1 MLPFKCRLSLM
12 VVLLAAVPAV
22 AADRAAEIER
32 LKPVAEKGEAAAQYQ
47 LGLLYAESKDL
58 PEAAHYY
65 RLAAEQDHH
74 EAQARL
80 ALLNCNGTG
89 VPKNAEECV
98 RLLKLA
104 ADAGVTLAEATLASR
119 YLTGD
124 GVSIDHHEA
133 ARLAK
138 IAADKGDSAGQFVLG
153 ICYETG
159 VGVGQDRNEAVRL
172 YRLSAAKGNIGAQR
186 GLARLG
192 EAPSAPEVSSV
203 AVRQQSSAAIT
214 NRTVTLRRHGGVL
227 MVPALLNDSVSA
239 DFVVDSG
246 ASDVVLPEAVL
257 DGLRKAGK
265 FSDADFTGTQMVK
278 IANGSIVKARTFTLR
293 SLSIGNRVVTNLH
306 ASVAPAKATPLLG
319 QTFLERFASWSIDN
333 ERQVLVLK
341 EKDTIAR

>member
-1 MLPFKCRLSLM
+1 MRSFKYRLSL
-12 VVLLAAVPAV
+12 VVLLAAMPAV

-32 LKPVAEKGEAAAQYQ
+32 LKPVAEKGEATAQYQ
-47 LGLLYAESKDL
+47 LGLLYAEDKDL

-65 RLAAEQDHH
+65 KLAAEQDHH
-74 EAQARL
+74 DAQARL
-80 ALLNCNGTG
+80 ALLTCNGTG

-104 ADAGVTLAEATLASR
+104 AEAGVTLAEVNLATR

-124 GVSIDHHEA
+124 GVSTNHHEA
-133 ARLAK
+133 VRLAGR
-138 IAADKGDSAGQFVLG
+138 AADKGDPTGQFLLA

-159 VGVGQDRNEAVRL
+159 VGIGQSRNEAVRL
-172 YRLSAAKGNIGAQR
+172 YRLSAAKGNAGAQK

-192 EAPSAPEVSSV
+192 EAPEPSSSAS
-203 AVRQQSSAAIT
+203 AVRQQSSAAIST
-214 NRTVTLRRHGGVL
+214 RTVTLRRHGGVL

-246 ASDVVLPEAVL
+246 ASDIVLPETVL

-265 FSDADFTGTQMVK
+265 LSDADFPGAQMVK
-278 IANGSIVKARTFTLR
+278 IANVSIVKARTFTLR
-293 SLSIGNRVVTNLH
+293 SLSIGNRMVTNLH
-306 ASVAPAKATPLLG
+306 ASAAPATATPLLG
-319 QTFLERFASWSIDN
+319 QSFLQRFASWSIDN

-341 EKDTIAR
+341 EKEALAR

>member
-1 MLPFKCRLSLM
+1 MASFKLRLSL
-12 VVLLAAVPAV
+12 VVLLAVVPAV
-22 AADRAAEIER
+22 ATDRAAEIER

-47 LGLLYAESKDL
+47 LGLLYAEGKDL

-65 RLAAEQDHH
+65 KLAAEQDHH

-104 ADAGVTLAEATLASR
+104 AEAGVTLAEVNLAQH

-124 GVSIDHHEA
+124 GASINHREA
-133 ARLAK
+133 ARLARL
-138 IAADKGDSAGQFVLG
+138 AADKGDPTGQFLLG

-159 VGVGQDRNEAVRL
+159 VGVGENRSEAVRL
-172 YRLSAAKGNIGAQR
+172 YRLAAAKGNTGAQK

-192 EAPSAPEVSSV
+192 EAAQPASSSPE
-203 AVRQQSSAAIT
+203 ADARPQSSAAIT
-214 NRTVTLRRHGGVL
+214 SRTVTLRRRGGVL
-227 MVPALLNDSVSA
+227 TVPAVLNDSVSA

-246 ASDVVLPEAVL
+246 ASDVVLPEGVL
-257 DGLRKAGK
+257 DELRSAGK
-265 FSDADFTGTQMVK
+265 FSDADFTGAQMVK

-293 SLSIGNRVVTNLH
+293 SLAIGNRVVTNLH

-319 QTFLERFASWSIDN
+319 QTFLQRFASWSIDN

-341 EKDTIAR
+341 EKDAITR

>member
-1 MLPFKCRLSLM
+1 MPSFKHRLSL
-12 VVLLAAVPAV
+12 VLLLATGPAI

-47 LGLLYAESKDL
+47 LGLLYAEDKDL

-65 RLAAEQDHH
+65 KLAAEQDHH

-89 VPKNAEECV
+89 VPKNAGECV

-104 ADAGVTLAEATLASR
+104 AAAGVTLAEVNLATR

-124 GVSIDHHEA
+124 GVSIDHREA
-133 ARLAK
+133 ARLAR
-138 IAADKGDSAGQFVLG
+138 AASDKGDPTGQFVLG

-159 VGVGQDRNEAVRL
+159 VGVGENRNEAVRL
-172 YRLSAAKGNIGAQR
+172 YRLSAAKGNGAAQK

-192 EAPSAPEVSSV
+192 VAPEPSSA
-203 AVRQQSSAAIT
+203 AVRQQASAAIT
-214 NRTVTLRRHGGVL
+214 SRTVTLRRRGGVL
-227 MVPALLNDSVSA
+227 MVPALLNDAVST

-246 ASDVVLPEAVL
+246 ASDVVLPETVV
-257 DGLRKAGK
+257 DQLRRAGK

-278 IANGSIVKARTFTLR
+278 IANGSIVKVRTFTLR
-293 SLSIGNRVVTNLH
+293 SLSVGNRVLTNLH
-306 ASVAPAKATPLLG
+306 AAVAPARATPLLG
-319 QTFLERFASWSIDN
+319 QTFLQRFASWSIDN
-333 ERQVLVLK
+333 ERQVLMLK
-341 EKDTIAR
+341 EKEAMAR

>member
-1 MLPFKCRLSLM
+1 MLSFKFWLSLAM
-12 VVLLAAVPAV
+12 LLAAVPAV
-22 AADRAAEIER
+22 AVDRAAEIER

-47 LGLLYAESKDL
+47 LGLLYAEDKDL

-65 RLAAEQDHH
+65 KLAAEQDHH

-89 VPKNAEECV
+89 VPKNAGECV

-104 ADAGVTLAEATLASR
+104 AEAGVTLAEVNLASR

-124 GVSIDHHEA
+124 GVSINHHEA
-133 ARLAK
+133 ARLAGK
-138 IAADKGDSAGQFVLG
+138 AADKGDPMGQFLLG
-153 ICYETG
+153 VCYETG
-159 VGVGQDRNEAVRL
+159 VGVGQSRSDAVRL
-172 YRLSAAKGNIGAQR
+172 YRLSASKGNGAAQK

-192 EAPSAPEVSSV
+192 EAPEPSAS

-214 NRTVTLRRHGGVL
+214 SRTVTLRRHGGVL

-239 DFVVDSG
+239 DFIVDSG
-246 ASDVVLPEAVL
+246 ASDVVLPETVL

-278 IANGSIVKARTFTLR
+278 IASGSILKVRTFTLR
-293 SLSIGNRVVTNLH
+293 SLSVGNRVLTNLH
-306 ASVAPAKATPLLG
+306 AAVAPAKATPLLG
-319 QTFLERFASWSIDN
+319 QSFLQRFATWSIDN
-333 ERQVLVLK
+333 ERQVLVLREK
-341 EKDTIAR
+341 EAMSR

>member
-1 MLPFKCRLSLM
+1 MRSFKCRLSL

-47 LGLLYAESKDL
+47 IGLLYAEDKDL

-65 RLAAEQDHH
+65 KLAAEQDHH

-80 ALLNCNGTG
+80 ALLTCNGTG

-98 RLLKLA
+98 RLLRLA
-104 ADAGVTLAEATLASR
+104 AEAGVTLAEVDLARR
-119 YLTGD
+119 YLAGD
-124 GVSIDHHEA
+124 GVSTNHREA

-138 IAADKGDSAGQFVLG
+138 SAADKGDPTGQFLLG

-159 VGVGQDRNEAVRL
+159 VGIGQSHNEAARL
-172 YRLSAAKGNIGAQR
+172 YRLSAAKGNSGAQK

-192 EAPSAPEVSSV
+192 EAPEALASSSSAG
-203 AVRQQSSAAIT
+203 VRQPSSAAISS
-214 NRTVTLRRHGGVL
+214 RTVTLRRHGGVL

-246 ASDVVLPEAVL
+246 ASDVVLPETVL

-265 FSDADFTGTQMVK
+265 FSDADFTGTQMIK
-278 IANGSIVKARTFTLR
+278 IADGSVVKVRTFSLR
-293 SLSIGNRVVTNLH
+293 SLSVGNRVLTNLH
-306 ASVAPAKATPLLG
+306 ASAAPANATPLLG
-319 QTFLERFASWSIDN
+319 QAFLLRFASWSIDN
-333 ERQVLVLK
+333 EHQVLVLK
-341 EKDTIAR
+341 EKDGLVR

>member
-1 MLPFKCRLSLM
+1 MLSLKSRLSL
-12 VVLLAAVPAV
+12 VALIAAVPAM

-47 LGLLYAESKDL
+47 LGLLYAEGKDL

-65 RLAAEQDHH
+65 KLAAEQDHH

-80 ALLNCNGTG
+80 ALLTCNGTG

-104 ADAGVTLAEATLASR
+104 AEGGVTLAEVTLAQR

-124 GVSIDHHEA
+124 GVSTNHREA
-133 ARLAK
+133 ARLAGL
-138 IAADKGDSAGQFVLG
+138 AADKGDPMGQFLLG
-153 ICYETG
+153 VCYETG
-159 VGVGQDRNEAVRL
+159 VGVGQSRSDAVRL
-172 YRLSAAKGNIGAQR
+172 YRLSAAKGNTGAQK

-192 EAPSAPEVSSV
+192 EAPVMASDAS
-203 AVRQQSSAAIT
+203 VRQQSSAAIT
-214 NRTVTLRRHGGVL
+214 SRTVTLRRHGGVL
-227 MVPALLNDSVSA
+227 MVPALLDDSVSA

-246 ASDVVLPEAVL
+246 ASDVVLPETVV
-257 DGLRKAGK
+257 DDLRKAGK
-265 FSDADFTGTQMVK
+265 FSDADFNGTQMVQ

-293 SLSIGNRVVTNLH
+293 SLSVGNRVVTNLH
-306 ASVAPAKATPLLG
+306 ASVAPANATALLG
-319 QTFLERFASWSIDN
+319 QSFLQRFATWSIDN

-341 EKDTIAR
+341 EKEAMSR

>member
-1 MLPFKCRLSLM
+1 MRSFKCRLSL
-12 VVLLAAVPAV
+12 VVLLAAMPAV

-32 LKPVAEKGEAAAQYQ
+32 LKPVAEKGEAVAQYQ
-47 LGLLYAESKDL
+47 LGLLYAEDKDL

-65 RLAAEQDHH
+65 KLAAEQDHH
-74 EAQARL
+74 DAQARL
-80 ALLNCNGTG
+80 ALLTCNGTG

-104 ADAGVTLAEATLASR
+104 AEAGVTLAEVDLARR
-119 YLTGD
+119 YLAGD
-124 GVSIDHHEA
+124 GVSTNHREA

-138 IAADKGDSAGQFVLG
+138 MATDKGDPTGQFLLA

-159 VGVGQDRNEAVRL
+159 VGVGQSRNEAARL
-172 YRLSAAKGNIGAQR
+172 YRLSAAKGNAAAQK

-192 EAPSAPEVSSV
+192 EAPEPSSSSSAS
-203 AVRQQSSAAIT
+203 RQQSSAAISS
-214 NRTVTLRRHGGVL
+214 RTVTLRRHGGVL

-246 ASDVVLPEAVL
+246 ASDIVLPETVL

-265 FSDADFTGTQMVK
+265 FIDADFTGTQMVK

-293 SLSIGNRVVTNLH
+293 SLSVGNRVVTNLH
-306 ASVAPAKATPLLG
+306 ASVAPANATPLLG
-319 QTFLERFASWSIDN
+319 QSFLQRFASWSIDN

-341 EKDTIAR
+341 EKEGIVR

>member
-1 MLPFKCRLSLM
+1 MLSLKSRLSLI
-12 VVLLAAVPAV
+12 VLIAAVPAM
-22 AADRAAEIER
+22 AADRTAEIER

-47 LGLLYAESKDL
+47 LGLLYAEGKEL

-65 RLAAEQDHH
+65 KLAAEQDHH

-104 ADAGVTLAEATLASR
+104 AEGSVTLAEVNLASR

-124 GVSIDHHEA
+124 GVSTNHREA
-133 ARLAK
+133 ARLAGM
-138 IAADKGDSAGQFVLG
+138 AADKGDPMGQFLLG
-153 ICYETG
+153 VCYETG
-159 VGVGQDRNEAVRL
+159 VGVGQSRSEAVRL
-172 YRLSAAKGNIGAQR
+172 YRLSAAKGNTGAQK

-192 EAPSAPEVSSV
+192 EAPEPSET

-214 NRTVTLRRHGGVL
+214 SRTVTLRRHGGVL
-227 MVPALLNDSVSA
+227 MVPALLNDSVPV

-246 ASDVVLPEAVL
+246 ASDVVLPETML
-257 DGLRKAGK
+257 NDLRKAGK
-265 FSDADFTGTQMVK
+265 FSDVDFTGTQMVK
-278 IANGSIVKARTFTLR
+278 IADGSIVKARTFTLR
-293 SLSIGNRVVTNLH
+293 SLSVSNRVVTNLH
-306 ASVAPAKATPLLG
+306 ASVAPANATALLG
-319 QTFLERFASWSIDN
+319 QTFLQRFATWSIDN

-341 EKDTIAR
+341 EKEAMSR

>member
-1 MLPFKCRLSLM
+1 MRSFKSRLSLVM
-12 VVLLAAVPAV
+12 LLGALPAV
-22 AADRAAEIER
+22 AVDRTAEIER

-47 LGLLYAESKDL
+47 LGLLYAESRDL

-65 RLAAEQDHH
+65 KLAAEQDHH

-104 ADAGVTLAEATLASR
+104 AEAGVTLAEATLAQR

-124 GVSIDHHEA
+124 GVSIDHREA

-138 IAADKGDSAGQFVLG
+138 LATDKGDPMGQFVLG
-153 ICYETG
+153 VCYETG
-159 VGVGQDRNEAVRL
+159 VGVGQSHSEAVRL
-172 YRLSAAKGNIGAQR
+172 YRLSAAKGNTGAQR

-192 EAPSAPEVSSV
+192 EAPVQAEAAVS
-203 AVRQQSSAAIT
+203 QQTSAAISS
-214 NRTVTLRRHGGVL
+214 RTVTLRRHGGVL

-246 ASDVVLPEAVL
+246 ASDVVLPENVL
-257 DGLRKAGK
+257 NDLRRAGK
-265 FSDADFTGTQMVK
+265 FHDGDFTGEQMVQ

-293 SLSIGNRVVTNLH
+293 SLSIGNRVVTNLR

-319 QTFLERFASWSIDN
+319 QTFLQRFGSWSIDN
-333 ERQVLVLK
+333 ERQVLMLREK
-341 EKDTIAR
+341 EGLAR

>member
-1 MLPFKCRLSLM
+1 MLSLKHRLSV
-12 VVLLAAVPAV
+12 VVLLAAAPAV

-32 LKPVAEKGEAAAQYQ
+32 LKPVAENGQAAAQYQ
-47 LGLLYAESKDL
+47 LGLLYADGKDL

-65 RLAAEQDHH
+65 KLAAEQDHH

-104 ADAGVTLAEATLASR
+104 AEAGVTLAEVNLAAR

-124 GVSIDHHEA
+124 GVSTNHHEA
-133 ARLAK
+133 VRLARS
-138 IAADKGDSAGQFVLG
+138 AADKGDPTGQLLLG

-159 VGVGQDRNEAVRL
+159 VGIGQSRSEAVRL
-172 YRLSAAKGNIGAQR
+172 YRLSAAKGNAAAQK

-192 EAPSAPEVSSV
+192 EASEPAGQPSSAAGQP
-203 AVRQQSSAAIT
+203 SSAAIT
-214 NRTVTLRRHGGVL
+214 SRTVTLRRHGGVL

-246 ASDVVLPEAVL
+246 ASDVVLPATVL
-257 DGLRKAGK
+257 DGLRRAGK
-265 FSDADFTGTQMVK
+265 FSDSDFTGTQMVK
-278 IANGSIVKARTFTLR
+278 IADGSIVQARTFTLR
-293 SLSIGNRVVTNLH
+293 SLSVGNRVVTNLH
-306 ASVAPAKATPLLG
+306 ASVAPAKATALLG
-319 QTFLERFASWSIDN
+319 QTFLQRFASWSIDN

-341 EKDTIAR
+341 EKDAIAR